1 MTTTIMMTTTRITET
16 TIRNKL
22 SLPLINWFIE
32 KQRVFE
38 LRFIELSI
46 DVPGSPDSVHIC
58 KSVLQLFVI

>member
-1 MTTTIMMTTTRITET
+1 MMTTTRITET

-32 KQRVFE
+32 KERVFE

-46 DVPGSPDSVHIC
+46 DVPGSPDSVHIR
-58 KSVLQLFVI
+58 KSVLQLFVIR